1 MHNVSKE
8 FELGVFLGVTY
19 FGTISISYSK
29 SGFLSC
35 ADHYGVGGDPYLDP
49 LPPPPPSPL
58 SLPMILFLIK
68 LTW

>member
-35 ADHYGVGGDPYLDP
+35 ADHYGVGGGSVFGSPPTTTTFTP
-49 LPPPPPSPL
+49 LPPDDTFSH
-58 SLPMILFLIK
+58 
-68 LTW
+68 

>member
-1 MHNVSKE
+1 MHHVSKE

-35 ADHYGVGGDPYLDP
+35 ADHYGVGGSVFGS
-49 LPPPPPSPL
+49 PPTTTTFTP